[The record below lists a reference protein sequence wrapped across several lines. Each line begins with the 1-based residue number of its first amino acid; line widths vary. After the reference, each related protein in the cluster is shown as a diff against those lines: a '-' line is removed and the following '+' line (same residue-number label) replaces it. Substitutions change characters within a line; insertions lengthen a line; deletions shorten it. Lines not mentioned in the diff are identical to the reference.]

1 MNLKNGIILLL
12 LASMFFSCKQTE
24 VKTTAIRPVKVAQ
37 VTSFS
42 FATNTF
48 SGIVTPDQFS
58 NLAFRTSGP
67 LIAVSVDEGQNVK
80 KGQIIA
86 KMDPLNYQLDY
97 DAKKASFITAKLQL
111 ERAEKLLS
119 RQAISQQEY
128 ESTVAS
134 TENAKA
140 AYENSKQML
149 EETTLR
155 APFDGFIQQKFAEN
169 YQEVRQGE
177 KIVCLINPNKLQMQ
191 ATLPENALAF
201 IQNNPQM
208 YVEFDSYKGTKFKAK
223 IKEYVQA
230 SPDGSGIP
238 IFVYIDDPN
247 FNLSKYRV
255 AVGFSCSIEIV
266 IQDNNFLAYTV
277 IPFTSLIN
285 NPENNKGCVFV
296 YDQQTKKVSKR
307 DVQYGEIFD
316 KDKVVIVNGLKPGE
330 LVVSAGATRVI
341 DGEEVTL
348 LND

>member
-12 LASMFFSCKQTE
+12 LASIFFSCTQAE
-24 VKTTAIRPVKVAQ
+24 VKTTTIRPVKVAE

-48 SGIVTPDQFS
+48 SWIVTPDQFS

-67 LIAVSVDEGQNVK
+67 LIAVSVEEGQNVK
-80 KGQIIA
+80 KGTVIA

-97 DAKKASFITAKLQL
+97 DAKKASYITAKLQL

-119 RQAISQQEY
+119 RQAISQQEF

-169 YQEVRQGE
+169 YQEVRHGE

-191 ATLPENALAF
+191 ATLPENALSF

-208 YVEFDSYKGTKFKAK
+208 YVAFDSYKGVTFHAK
-223 IKEYVQA
+223 
-230 SPDGSGIP
+230 
-238 IFVYIDDPN
+238 
-247 FNLSKYRV
+247 
-255 AVGFSCSIEIV
+255 
-266 IQDNNFLAYTV
+266 
-277 IPFTSLIN
+277 
-285 NPENNKGCVFV
+285 
-296 YDQQTKKVSKR
+296 
-307 DVQYGEIFD
+307 
-316 KDKVVIVNGLKPGE
+316 
-330 LVVSAGATRVI
+330 
-341 DGEEVTL
+341 

>member
-1 MNLKNGIILLL
+1 MNLKCGIMLLL
-12 LASMFFSCKQTE
+12 VANIFFSCKQAE
-24 VKTTAIRPVKVAQ
+24 VKSTRVRPVKVAE

-48 SGIVTPDQFS
+48 SGVVTPDQFS

-67 LIAVSVDEGQNVK
+67 LVAVSVEEGQTVK
-80 KGQIIA
+80 KGQVIA
-86 KMDPLNYQLDY
+86 KMDPLNYQLDF
-97 DAKKASFITAKLQL
+97 DAKKASYITAKLQL

-128 ESTVAS
+128 ESTIAS

-177 KIVCLINPNKLQMQ
+177 KIVCLINPNRLQMQ
-191 ATLPENALAF
+191 ATLPESALSF

-208 YVEFDSYKGTKFKAK
+208 YVEFDSYKGVKFNAK

-238 IFVYIDDPN
+238 IFVYIDDPK
-247 FNLSKYRV
+247 FNLEKYKV

-266 IQDNNFLAYTV
+266 IKDNNFLSYSV
-277 IPFTSLIN
+277 IPFTALIN
-285 NPENNKGCVFV
+285 NPENNKGSVFV
-296 YDQQTKKVSKR
+296 YNKEDKTVQRR
-307 DVQYGEIFD
+307 DVTFGEIFD
-316 KDKVVIVNGLKPGE
+316 KDKVIILSGLNPGE
-330 LVVSAGATRVI
+330 LVVSAGATRVNN
-341 DGEEVTL
+341 GEEVTL